1 MNLVKNHR
9 HKNHRLNNNLV
20 KPATVATRQ
29 ETAGPHLQICVIE
42 EICSNTFKFQ
52 TEVDFK
58 ESRAHKHAE
67 SCLH

>member
-1 MNLVKNHR
+1 MNLVENHTVQERHR

-42 EICSNTFKFQ
+42 ETCSNTFKF
-52 TEVDFK
+52 
-58 ESRAHKHAE
+58 
-67 SCLH
+67 